1 MINLKMGRIG
11 INLIRAIFLIYFSFQ
26 VYSAYSQQPELQF
39 RILGVFENIT
49 NSRVSSI
56 TQDSIGFL
64 WIGTGEGIFRFDGAT
79 VYKYTNIDND
89 PNSLP
94 ASNTNKL
101 LVDSKNNIWACTSDG
116 LCLYNREFDYFTPVI
131 TTNDLKGLPGA
142 DLNVINED
150 KAGNIN
156 VAFGKSLFKFDKSQ
170 NLFTKV
176 LDLKQGKI
184 NAIAFDELNNIWIA
198 ASEVGGLFY
207 YNQQSNEISEFR
219 NDPNNK
225 NSLSSN
231 EVTDVALNNDKLWIA
246 TNGGGI
252 DCLNLKD
259 RSFKN
264 YFSPFYFENF
274 SSNIFIDRKK
284 NVWVCTLGSL
294 KLYDRKSDAFFNY
307 YYQENNPKSLA
318 RDLTGFFEDNQ
329 GNYWSIHALGGI
341 KTAET
346 ENRFKHFST
355 NPEWYWTTSEKH
367 ITAISSDGSGNL
379 WLGNFYNGIDVFKW
393 QEHRIDRYL
402 NKQGDPKSLG
412 NGTIFSIFR
421 DSKNQMWVGS
431 YIGGLQKFNPATK
444 NFESFLNRPGD
455 TLSIAGNDVRS
466 ITEDD
471 DGNLWV
477 AVHGKGVDRFDTKTR
492 TFKHYNTRNAQLSND
507 YSFQVLI
514 DSNENVWVAT
524 AYGLNKLP
532 KGEPIFKSFFNVKN
546 DSTTISSNTIQTVY
560 EDQQKNIWV
569 GTPSGLNKYNPE
581 TQSFIR
587 YTSILKNNNICS
599 IVSDSKDNLWLGTNA
614 GISKFNPTTQ
624 NVTNFDQSE
633 GLLSKAYFP
642 LASYTSDYK
651 ELFFG
656 GTDGIDYFNP
666 DSLIR
671 RTNPPTVVFTN
682 FRVFNKNI
690 SYKTDNKII
699 NKHIGSADR
708 IELDYKSNSIEI
720 FFQAVKLSKP
730 EKVNYTYIL
739 EGFDKDWI
747 ITETKTEAN
756 YNNLKPGKYIFRVKA
771 KNDGGNWNA
780 TDTSIQIMIEPP
792 WWMTLWF
799 RILAAIILLISP
811 ILFIKWR
818 TIRLVKQREKLE
830 EIVAERTREI
840 QQKNEQLQQLNATK
854 VKLFSIISHDLR
866 SPFSAILGFQEILL
880 ENYKNFTDA
889 ERIEMLGQV
898 NSASKQI
905 FVLLENLLNWARV
918 QTSNIQ
924 YNPTRIKLNKLF
936 QEKFDLYRN
945 IAESKGISLDYQI
958 PETLIAFADINLLE
972 TILRNLINNAI
983 KFTHEGGNIQIKAS
997 LHADV
1002 IKISVTDSGIGMTE
1016 KQMESLFIFEK
1027 TKTTQGTNGESGSG
1041 LGLLLCKDFVE
1052 RNKGTISV
1060 ESQEEKGSTFS
1071 FTLPSFTQE

>member
-1 MINLKMGRIG
+1 MINQKAKRIG
-11 INLIRAIFLIYFSFQ
+11 INWIRAIFLIYFSFQ
-26 VYSAYSQQPELQF
+26 VYFAFSQQPVLEF
-39 RILGVFENIT
+39 RTLDAFENIT
-49 NSRVSSI
+49 NGRVTSI

-64 WIGTGEGIFRFDGAT
+64 WIGTSDGVFRFDGAK

-101 LVDSKNNIWACTSDG
+101 LTDSKNNIWACTSDG

-131 TTNDLKGLPGA
+131 TANDLKGLPGT
-142 DLNVINED
+142 DLYVINED

-156 VAFGKSLFKFDKSQ
+156 VAFGKSLYIFDKSQ
-170 NLFTKV
+170 NLFIKV
-176 LDLKQGKI
+176 LDLEKGKI
-184 NAIAFDELNNIWIA
+184 TAIAFDELNNIWIA
-198 ASEVGGLFY
+198 ASEDGGLFY
-207 YNQQSNEISEFR
+207 YNQQSKEITKYR
-219 NDPNNK
+219 NDPNSK

-231 EVTDVALNNDKLWIA
+231 EVADVALYKDKLWIA
-246 TNGGGI
+246 TSGGGI

-259 RSFKN
+259 RSFRN
-264 YFSPFYFENF
+264 YFSPNYFENYSF
-274 SSNIFIDRKK
+274 SIFIDRKK

-294 KLYDRKSDAFFNY
+294 KLYNSRSDAFYDY
-307 YYQENNPKSLA
+307 YYQENNPKSLG
-318 RDLTGFFEDNQ
+318 RSLTGFFEDNQ
-329 GNYWSIHALGGI
+329 GNYWTVHSLGGI

-346 ENRFKHFST
+346 KNRFRHFST
-355 NPEWYWTTSEKH
+355 NPDWYWSTSENH
-367 ITAISSDGSGNL
+367 ITAISGDGSGNL
-379 WLGNFYNGIDVFKW
+379 WLGNFYNGIDIFKW
-393 QEHRIDRYL
+393 QEGRIERYQ
-402 NKQGDPKSLG
+402 NQQSDPKSLG

-421 DSKNQMWVGS
+421 DSKNRMWVGS
-431 YIGGLQKFNPATK
+431 NLGGLQKFNPATK
-444 NFESFLNRPGD
+444 NFESFRNKPDD

-466 ITEDD
+466 ISEDSE
-471 DGNLWV
+471 GNLWV
-477 AVHGKGVDRFDTKTR
+477 ALHGKGVDRFDTKTR
-492 TFKHYNTRNAQLSND
+492 TFKHYNTHNAQLSND
-507 YSFQVLI
+507 YTFQVLN
-514 DSNENVWVAT
+514 DSKGNLWVAT
-524 AYGLNKLP
+524 AYGLNILP
-532 KGEPIFKSFFNVKN
+532 RGEPIFKSFFNVKN

-599 IVSDSKDNLWLGTNA
+599 ILSDSKNNLWLSTSA

-624 NVTNFDQSE
+624 NVINFDQND

-642 LASYTSDYK
+642 LSRHTNDYK

-656 GTDGIDYFNP
+656 GTEGIDLFYP

-671 RTNPPTVVFTN
+671 LTNPPVVVLTDFKL
-682 FRVFNKNI
+682 FNKSI
-690 SYKTDNKII
+690 SYKTDSKII

-708 IELDYKSNSIEI
+708 IVLDHGSNSVEI
-720 FFQAVKLSKP
+720 FFQAVKLNKS

-739 EGFDKDWI
+739 EGFDKEWI
-747 ITETKTEAN
+747 IAKTKKDAL

-771 KNDGGNWNA
+771 KNDGGDWNE
-780 TDTSIQIMIEPP
+780 TDTSIQIIIEPA

-799 RILAAIILLISP
+799 RILAAMILLISP

-840 QQKNEQLQQLNATK
+840 QQKNEQLHQLNTTR

-866 SPFSAILGFQEILL
+866 SPFSAILGFQEILMN
-880 ENYKNFTDA
+880 NYKDFNDA
-889 ERIEMLGQV
+889 ERIEMISQV

-924 YNPTRIKLNKLF
+924 YNPVRIKLNELF
-936 QEKFDLYRN
+936 HEKFDLYRN

-958 PETLIAFADINLLE
+958 PETLVAFADINLLE

-983 KFTHEGGNIQIKAS
+983 KFTSEGGTIQIKAS
-997 LHADV
+997 LRDDV
-1002 IKISVTDSGIGMTE
+1002 INISVTDSGIGMTN
-1016 KQMESLFIFEK
+1016 KQVESLFIFEK
-1027 TKTTQGTNGESGSG
+1027 TETTQGTNGENGSG

-1052 RNKGTISV
+1052 KNKGTISV
-1060 ESQEEKGSTFS
+1060 ESRPEKGSTFS
-1071 FTLPSFTQE
+1071 FTLPSFTQK